1 MHPATIL
8 LGMLAVLAGSPAA
21 AQDPS
26 ALQDPSA
33 PMRDP
38 EAMNYQ
44 LSMEKLHKLVEVQRA
59 LNALNASDP
68 ELFERIDRETAAI
81 AKKKGTSPTV
91 GERVAV
97 LDRNPRVQ
105 RVFNEAGGTSRDWML
120 TGLAMG
126 NAFLALEVKMGR
138 LSPEHAT
145 SPTTAAQ
152 KANLALLENNQ
163 AEWQKI
169 QEELERLGDE
179 LD

>member
-1 MHPATIL
+1 MHPATTL
-8 LGMLAVLAGSPAA
+8 LGVLAVLAGSPAA
-21 AQDPS
+21 AQDSS

-38 EAMNYQ
+38 EAVNYQ
-44 LSMEKLHKLVEVQRA
+44 LSMEKLRKLVEVQRA
-59 LNALNASDP
+59 LNALNASEP
-68 ELFERIDRETAAI
+68 ELFERIDREIAAI

-91 GERVAV
+91 AERVAV
-97 LDRNPRVQ
+97 LDRNPAVQ
-105 RVFNEAGGTSRDWML
+105 RVFTKAGGTSSDWML

-138 LSPEHAT
+138 LSPEHAPP
-145 SPTTAAQ
+145 STTAAQ
-152 KANLALLENNQ
+152 KANLVLLENNQ

-169 QEELERLGDE
+169 QEELERLGED